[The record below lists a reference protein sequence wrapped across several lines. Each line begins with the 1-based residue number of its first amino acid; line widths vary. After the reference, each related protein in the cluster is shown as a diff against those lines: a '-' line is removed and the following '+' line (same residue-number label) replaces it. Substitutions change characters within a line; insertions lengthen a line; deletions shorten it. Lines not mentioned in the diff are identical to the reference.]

1 MFATCPLRRIRA
13 VTVPAVTRL
22 FATWFGTGLILRRIR
37 GSDLGSG
44 TLASVLTFPVAIWL
58 GTYGTVP
65 QLLATAVVLALALW
79 SISALVGAEGDAGWI
94 VIDEAAGTFIATIS
108 LGWGP
113 GLVALIV
120 FRAADIFK
128 TAFPGV
134 AYAERIPGAMGVSA
148 DDVVAG
154 VYGLV
159 AGLLA
164 EAFWFPGLT

>member
-1 MFATCPLRRIRA
+1 MFASCLSPRIRGG
-13 VTVPAVTRL
+13 TVPAVTRL
-22 FATWFGTGLILRRIR
+22 IASWFGSGLILRRIR

-44 TLASVLTFPVAIWL
+44 TLASVLTFPVAVWL
-58 GTYGTVP
+58 GSYGTVA
-65 QLLATAVVLALALW
+65 QVVATGVVLALAYW
-79 SISALVGAEGDAGWI
+79 SVLDLVATEGDAGWI

-134 AYAERIPGAMGVSA
+134 AQAERIPGSVGVFA
-148 DDVVAG
+148 DDLVAG
-154 VYGLV
+154 VYGLI

-164 EAFWFPGLT
+164 SAFFFQG

>member
-1 MFATCPLRRIRA
+1 MTTLIAS
-13 VTVPAVTRL
+13 
-22 FATWFGTGLILRRIR
+22 WFGSGLILRRIR

-44 TLASVLTFPVAIWL
+44 TLASVSAFPIAVWL
-58 GTYGTVP
+58 GSYGAVF
-65 QLLATAVVLALALW
+65 QLVATAVVLALAMW
-79 SISALVGAEGDAGWI
+79 SISALVGVEGDAGWI

-113 GLVALIV
+113 GLVALVV

-128 TAFPGV
+128 RFFPGV
-134 AYAERIPGAMGVSA
+134 AQAERIPGAVGVFV

-154 VYGLV
+154 VYGLA

-164 EAFWFPGLT
+164 EAVFFQG